1 VAQLWIVRRLR
12 AMKTI
17 AIILLFVVIRTF
29 TDDAT
34 NYYMIRDK
42 SASDEE
48 AFSQFYVLLAEF
60 KKDKAP
66 EKPE

>member
-1 VAQLWIVRRLR
+1 
-12 AMKTI
+12 MKTI

-48 AFSQFYVLLAEF
+48 AFSQFYVLLAECQQPP
-60 KKDKAP
+60 A
-66 EKPE
+66 KPEA